1 MKLKEL
7 MVKNRISI
15 EEYLRYMDDG
25 RVFIHP
31 IRPGWRWIQGDGLR
45 YKERWRGE
53 DEGLTPLEITR
64 RVIEGSMQD
73 VLPFL
78 KFTTEVGEGEGLW
91 LPTLDILIRVEENNI
106 TSYRYFEKPTTTNVM
121 VQKRSALEENS
132 KTQILANDLVRRL
145 GNTDTRQANTVLG
158 GVVDQFGVK
167 VMTSGYTLMQA
178 RRIVISGLK
187 GWERKLRRAKKEGR
201 RIFKTSGD
209 SLSGRIRKKML
220 GKTSWYRKKRRI
232 EEDDRDSNQEGRQVQ
247 GDHSRRDKNKYEKR
261 STPENR
267 TEVRTAAVLFV
278 ENTKGGMLAKKMRE
292 IMENLKHILGYNIK
306 IVERAGTPLKLM
318 FSLAKIGEGGEC
330 GRGDCI
336 PCTQDS
342 RGEKLPPCRKRNILY
357 ENICL
362 KCNPEAGSEDKRKEW
377 IPPAHPPSIY
387 VGESARSLYERGKEH
402 WANYRAGLE
411 NSHILKHHL
420 LHHGGQG
427 EPAFHLRPVMYFKT
441 ALSRQVAEASRIQ
454 KLGEDA
460 VLNSKDEFNRSKIR
474 RLVIGEERNQEQRQ
488 RTQEEEADIHEA
500 SREERRW
507 EKDRAESRRVLEIRG
522 EINLERGVAKSPPR
536 KRTGSQEDP
545 MQAKDEEVET
555 SNSGG
560 RLGRSRRGSITI
572 RDSPSHSQLHTTTTL
587 RHHGPRERSSSY

>member
-1 MKLKEL
+1 M
-7 MVKNRISI
+7 
-15 EEYLRYMDDG
+15 
-25 RVFIHP
+25 
-31 IRPGWRWIQGDGLR
+31 
-45 YKERWRGE
+45 E

-64 RVIEGSMQD
+64 RVIDGSMQD

-232 EEDDRDSNQEGRQVQ
+232 EGDDKDSNQEGRQVQ

-318 FSLAKIGEGGEC
+318 FSLSKIGEGGSVGEETVFPVL
-330 GRGDCI
+330 RI
-336 PCTQDS
+336 A
-342 RGEKLPPCRKRNILY
+342 GEKNSLLAARGIFCMRQGVKIRRRSGFHQPT
-357 ENICL
+357 
-362 KCNPEAGSEDKRKEW
+362 
-377 IPPAHPPSIY
+377 HPPSMWVNRQGVYMNVERSIGPTTGQ
-387 VGESARSLYERGKEH
+387 VWRTPTSLSITSSTMEDKENLPSTSDLSCISRQRCQGRWQKHAGSRSLERML
-402 WANYRAGLE
+402 Y
-411 NSHILKHHL
+411 
-420 LHHGGQG
+420 
-427 EPAFHLRPVMYFKT
+427 
-441 ALSRQVAEASRIQ
+441 
-454 KLGEDA
+454 
-460 VLNSKDEFNRSKIR
+460 
-474 RLVIGEERNQEQRQ
+474 
-488 RTQEEEADIHEA
+488 
-500 SREERRW
+500 
-507 EKDRAESRRVLEIRG
+507 
-522 EINLERGVAKSPPR
+522 
-536 KRTGSQEDP
+536 
-545 MQAKDEEVET
+545 
-555 SNSGG
+555 
-560 RLGRSRRGSITI
+560 
-572 RDSPSHSQLHTTTTL
+572 
-587 RHHGPRERSSSY
+587 